1 MGLSMSWAIARTLKS
16 AGGSSLTHLTIK
28 GKVLLTTL
36 NQTKCA
42 RLVYISLGFA
52 MMVEHVMSAPT
63 EGGCFQ

>member
-1 MGLSMSWAIARTLKS
+1 
-16 AGGSSLTHLTIK
+16 
-28 GKVLLTTL
+28 VLLTTL
-36 NQTKCA
+36 HQTKCA